1 MAKTKTKVRPVPRGY
16 STVTAAMNQ
25 TDAAATIEFCKKVFG
40 AKVRIRMKAPGGK
53 IAHAE
58 MQIGDS
64 IVMIS
69 DAMRDPARVSGLF
82 LYVPAVD
89 KVFARAVKA
98 GATVTM
104 RPADQFW
111 GDRYG
116 RLIDPFG
123 NHWAIATHVENVRP
137 AELKK
142 REKAFAKQ
150 NGVS

>member
-1 MAKTKTKVRPVPRGY
+1 MAKKKAKVRPIPKGY
-16 STVTAAMNQ
+16 ATVTAAMNQ

-40 AKVRIRMKAPGGK
+40 AKVRIKMKIPGGK

-58 MQIGDS
+58 MQIGNS

-69 DAMRDPARVSGLF
+69 DSMRDPARVSGLF
-82 LYVPAVD
+82 LYVPNVD
-89 KVFARAVKA
+89 KVFAKALKA

-123 NHWAIATHVENVRP
+123 NHWAVATHVENVRP